1 MAAIKVIPA
10 SENKPKTLR
19 VAAYCRVS
27 SDSADQLHSYA
38 AQIRNYTEVI
48 RKHDDWELVD
58 VYADEGLTG
67 TRMDTRDDFNRM
79 LADCRKGKIDR
90 ILVKSISRFA
100 RNTRDCLV
108 VLRELSGLGVSVYF
122 EKENIGTETLTTEF
136 MVSVY
141 GALAQEESVSISQNQ
156 RMSYRRRMEKGEFI
170 TNCAPLGYRI
180 DGKKNLA
187 VVEEEAEIVRWIY
200 ESYLSGRS
208 TEWIADELIRRG
220 VPTATGTGAWREESV
235 HRILTNEK
243 YIGDALCQKQY
254 TPDSFPFV
262 RKVNRGDVDQYYIEQ
277 THPAIISKEM
287 FERVQTLRKK
297 RTQSSQNHCSDSPL
311 AHKIVCANCGSSF
324 RRRVSKKGY
333 AVWVCAKHDHHAAE
347 CPIGRVS
354 EQEIHAAFA
363 RAYRKL
369 KAYADILLHPAL
381 KQLSDLN
388 AALQKGNPAMLKV
401 NRAIAETDERHY
413 KITKLMNSG
422 ILDETVGGKK
432 LRELNIQMTALR
444 RERRQTLKNGEIEEL
459 IEVLRKTAADI
470 INGPDTAEEFDG
482 EMFAKLVDRITV
494 DAQGV
499 RFRLYGGIELREQV
513 RRAGR

>member
-27 SDSADQLHSYA
+27 SDSSDQLHSYA

-208 TEWIADELIRRG
+208 TEWIADEVIRRG
-220 VPTATGTGAWREESV
+220 APTATGTGAWREESV

-277 THPAIISKEM
+277 THPAIIPKET

-311 AHKIVCANCGSSF
+311 AHKIICANCGSSF

-354 EQEIHAAFA
+354 EQEIHAAFVS
-363 RAYRKL
+363 
-369 KAYADILLHPAL
+369 AL
-381 KQLSDLN
+381 PNFLFTSREI
-388 AALQKGNPAMLKV
+388 
-401 NRAIAETDERHY
+401 RAIIR
-413 KITKLMNSG
+413 KS
-422 ILDETVGGKK
+422 V
-432 LRELNIQMTALR
+432 
-444 RERRQTLKNGEIEEL
+444 ERRGGGRRAREYGNYRRSDWRSHERSWRGDCGNLQRQGEHCHAG
-459 IEVLRKTAADI
+459 RKE
-470 INGPDTAEEFDG
+470 NQAEEEIPAASDSRNRRLADDWTCPDG
-482 EMFAKLVDRITV
+482 DRRHSGT
-494 DAQGV
+494 
-499 RFRLYGGIELREQV
+499 
-513 RRAGR
+513 

>member
-1 MAAIKVIPA
+1 MSAIKVIPA
-10 SENKPKTLR
+10 SENKAKTLR

-38 AQIRNYTEVI
+38 AQIRNYTEEI
-48 RKHDDWELVD
+48 RRHDDWELVD

-79 LADCRKGKIDR
+79 LSDCRKGKIDR

-108 VLRELSGLGVSVYF
+108 VLRELSGLGVYVYF
-122 EKENIGTETLTTEF
+122 EKENIGTDALTTEF

-141 GALAQEESVSISQNQ
+141 SSLAQEESVSISQNQ
-156 RMSYRRRMEKGEFI
+156 RMSYQRRMEKGEFI

-180 DGKKNLA
+180 DGKQNLT

-200 ESYLSGRS
+200 ESYLNGRS

-220 VPTATGTGAWREESV
+220 VPTATGTGNWREESV

-277 THPAIISKEM
+277 THPAIIPKEM

-297 RTQSSQNHCSDSPL
+297 RTQSSQNHCSDSPF
-311 AHKIVCANCGSSF
+311 AHKIICGNCGSSF

-333 AVWVCAKHDHHAAE
+333 AAWVCAKHDHHASE
-347 CPIGRVS
+347 CPIGRVP
-354 EQEIHAAFA
+354 EREIQNAFA
-363 RAYRKL
+363 RACRKL
-369 KAYADILLHPAL
+369 KAYEDILLRPAL

-388 AALQKGNPAMLKV
+388 AALEKRNPAMLKV
-401 NRAIAETDERHY
+401 NRAIAETDERCY
-413 KITKLMNSG
+413 KIVKLMNGG
-422 ILDETVGGKK
+422 ILDETVGMKK
-432 LRELNIQMTALR
+432 LRELNVQMTALR
-444 RERRQTLKNGEIEEL
+444 RERRQTLKNGEIEER

-470 INGPDTAEEFDG
+470 MNGSENPDEFDS
-482 EMFAKLVDRITV
+482 EMFARLVDKVTV
-494 DAQGV
+494 DAQYI
-499 RFRLYGGIELREQV
+499 RFRLYGGIEARE
-513 RRAGR
+513 RIGRAGE